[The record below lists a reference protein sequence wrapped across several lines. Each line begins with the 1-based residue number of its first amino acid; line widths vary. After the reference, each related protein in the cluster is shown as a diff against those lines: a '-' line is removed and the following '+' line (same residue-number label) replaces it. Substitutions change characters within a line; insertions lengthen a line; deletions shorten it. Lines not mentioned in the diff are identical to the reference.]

1 MYIELLPIK
10 ILLEEQHKNVSDKNE
25 RSKLS
30 KVLQEELNTTLI
42 PTFSFEV
49 YKKTTEEKMA
59 LKTMKKLY
67 KNK

>member
-42 PTFSFEV
+42 PTFSFEA

>member
-67 KNK
+67 KNN

>member
-10 ILLEEQHKNVSDKNE
+10 ILFEEQHKNVSDKNE
-25 RSKLS
+25 KSKLS

-42 PTFSFEV
+42 PTFSFDV